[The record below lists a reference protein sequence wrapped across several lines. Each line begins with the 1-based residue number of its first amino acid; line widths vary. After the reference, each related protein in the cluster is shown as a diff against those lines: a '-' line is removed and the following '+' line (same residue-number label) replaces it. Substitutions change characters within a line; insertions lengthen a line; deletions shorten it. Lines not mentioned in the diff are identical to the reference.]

1 MSFRSFP
8 PDLIPQTQIICP
20 TSHLAEFKRLVTSV
34 ESYPGAGDAALIK
47 AWPGITKHLSWR
59 GLG

>member
-34 ESYPGAGDAALIK
+34 ESYPGAYNIYK